1 MRHAKRLGVA
11 GFAVSV
17 VVALVWA
24 SAAWACVPGRT
35 ERTLGLDP
43 PAVRQGGQVTVTTQ
57 VGDSK
62 APVVLHLNN
71 QTGPV
76 LATLPTDGAGPE
88 GLTST
93 FTVPVGLAPGRY
105 AIVASQGDTV
115 WEPAVLG
122 VAGADGFVPQAAPS
136 AAEVIAAADPPAD
149 TFLPRAVA
157 GFLAM
162 ALAGLAINSA
172 VRHRLLLRAGGSYP
186 PGVWNRT
193 QPSALALA
201 SGAAAWAAIRPDLD
215 GWLVL
220 LGVVALAAGLLARR
234 RFHFFPIGLVLGGW
248 GLAVWL
254 ASEGHL
260 PDGRGSAST
269 VTGLGVGLFLSATL
283 ARSAEQ
289 RAAWLYTG
297 ALTAMNAGI
306 TYYVMYDLPAW
317 AAEWPAWSISLVAWA
332 GWEQVRA
339 DRMSRAD
346 ANARPGGGGLND
358 GPMPVASGPDQVL
371 EPSVR

>member
-1 MRHAKRLGVA
+1 M
-11 GFAVSV
+11 
-17 VVALVWA
+17 
-24 SAAWACVPGRT
+24 
-35 ERTLGLDP
+35 
-43 PAVRQGGQVTVTTQ
+43 
-57 VGDSK
+57 
-62 APVVLHLNN
+62 
-71 QTGPV
+71 
-76 LATLPTDGAGPE
+76 
-88 GLTST
+88 
-93 FTVPVGLAPGRY
+93 
-105 AIVASQGDTV
+105 
-115 WEPAVLG
+115 LG
-122 VAGADGFVPQAAPS
+122 VAGADGFIPQAAPS
-136 AAEVIAAADPPAD
+136 AAEVIATADPPTD
-149 TFLPRAVA
+149 TFLLRAVA

-162 ALAGLAINSA
+162 AVAGLAINSA
-172 VRHRLLLRAGGSYP
+172 VRHRLLLRAGRSYP

-201 SGAAAWAAIRPDLD
+201 SGAAAWAATRPDLD
-215 GWLVL
+215 GWLVFL
-220 LGVVALAAGLLARR
+220 AVVALAAGLVARR

-269 VTGLGVGLFLSATL
+269 VTGLGVGLFLSAKL

-317 AAEWPAWSISLVAWA
+317 TAEWPAWTISLLAWA

-346 ANARPGGGGLND
+346 ADARPGGSDLD
-358 GPMPVASGPDQVL
+358 DAPMPASPGPL
-371 EPSVR
+371 ESSVR

>member
-1 MRHAKRLGVA
+1 MRQAKRLGVL
-11 GFAVSV
+11 GFAVSIV
-17 VVALVWA
+17 VTLVWA

-35 ERTLGLDP
+35 ERTLALDP
-43 PAVRQGGQVTVTTQ
+43 PAVRRGGQVTVTTQ
-57 VGDSK
+57 VADSR
-62 APVVLHLNN
+62 APVVLRLND
-71 QTGPV
+71 QAGPI
-76 LATLPTDGAGPE
+76 LASIPTDGAGPE

-122 VAGADGFVPQAAPS
+122 VAGADGFVPEAAAS
-136 AAEVIAAADPPAD
+136 ADEVIAAADPPAD

-162 ALAGLAINSA
+162 ALAGLAINSS
-172 VRHRLLLRAGGSYP
+172 VHHRLLLRAGGSYP

-215 GWLVL
+215 GWLVF
-220 LGVVALAAGLLARR
+220 LGLVALAAGLVSRR
-234 RFHFFPIGLVLGGW
+234 RFHFLPIGLVLGGW

-269 VTGLGVGLFLSATL
+269 VTGLGVGLLLSAKLTH
-283 ARSAEQ
+283 SAEQ

-306 TYYVMYDLPAW
+306 TYYVMYDLPGW
-317 AAEWPAWSISLVAWA
+317 TAEWPAWSISLVAWA
-332 GWEQVRA
+332 GWEQLRA

-346 ANARPGGGGLND
+346 AGARPGRGDLD
-358 GPMPVASGPDQVL
+358 DAPMPVSSGPDEVL